1 MKKTLLCT
9 LFIMM
14 GLIILTGCGKKDL
27 SNYAGTYELEYEKY
41 VGDQEEDKNVEEWTI
56 ILNSDGTG
64 TSNRNDTSYNV
75 EWSIDG
81 EEVKLTEKFAGIKID
96 YNGTL
101 KNDKLDII
109 NGDKT
114 NDIILEIVFNKK

>member
-9 LFIMM
+9 LFIMI

-101 KNDKLDII
+101 KNDKLDIF

-114 NDIILEIVFNKK
+114 NDITLEIVFNKK